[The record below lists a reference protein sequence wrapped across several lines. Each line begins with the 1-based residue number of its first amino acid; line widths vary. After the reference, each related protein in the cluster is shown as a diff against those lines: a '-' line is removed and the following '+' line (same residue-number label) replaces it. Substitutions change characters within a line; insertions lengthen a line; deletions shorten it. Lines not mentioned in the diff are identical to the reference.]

1 MYNIYELKEKE
12 LEELRSIAADLQ
24 VKGFKKMEKSDLVYA
39 ILDADAIKSAQN
51 APQRPAKKRGRPKKN
66 EAGQEQGVNEAAPV
80 EEPKKVRKP
89 KKTEAPAAETKTYT
103 FEEVRGILAG
113 KSRSGHREADKAL
126 ITKYGGTQLSD
137 YKDDPEKL
145 AALVAEAEVIGNG

>member
-1 MYNIYELKEKE
+1 
-12 LEELRSIAADLQ
+12 
-24 VKGFKKMEKSDLVYA
+24 MEKKEIT
-39 ILDADAIKSAQN
+39 ILINGLRALSTETAKIADALEGME
-51 APQRPAKKRGRPKKN
+51 PAKN
-66 EAGQEQGVNEAAPV
+66 EE
-80 EEPKKVRKP
+80 
-89 KKTEAPAAETKTYT
+89 TPAAETKTYT

-113 KSRSGHREADKAL
+113 KSRSGHREAVNAL

>member
-1 MYNIYELKEKE
+1 MEKKE
-12 LEELRSIAADLQ
+12 L
-24 VKGFKKMEKSDLVYA
+24 A
-39 ILDADAIKSAQN
+39 ILINGLRALSTDAAKIADELEN
-51 APQRPAKKRGRPKKN
+51 MEPAKKK
-66 EAGQEQGVNEAAPV
+66 ET
-80 EEPKKVRKP
+80 KP
-89 KKTEAPAAETKTYT
+89 EAPAAETKTYT

-113 KSRSGHREADKAL
+113 KSRSGHREAVKAL